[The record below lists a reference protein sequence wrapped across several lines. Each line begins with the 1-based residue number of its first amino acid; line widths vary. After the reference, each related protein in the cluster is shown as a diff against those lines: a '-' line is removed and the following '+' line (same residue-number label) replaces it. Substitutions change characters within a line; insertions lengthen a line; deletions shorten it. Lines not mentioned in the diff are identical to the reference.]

1 MTLSIYDCDD
11 YRRHSQAI
19 LEPAGT
25 PEVEDADYAVNA
37 IFEQQTIIIVEL
49 EPPK

>member
-1 MTLSIYDCDD
+1 MNKWYLILSS
-11 YRRHSQAI
+11 RAI
-19 LEPAGT
+19 LPVGT

-37 IFEQQTIIIVEL
+37 IFEQQTIIILEL